1 MSFPNSA
8 GAYGEIIDRSFI
20 VNGSGLLAG
29 GIVVTS
35 KRGPTE
41 ITTVT
46 SATEMSQLFGNPSI
60 DTPSMFCAMRFLAR
74 GNILSVKRVIVDAQL
89 AEGEFIVGASPI
101 LSVTAANEGAW
112 GNKISV
118 SFEPVEIPSFNS
130 VAIVIEE
137 DGVIVEKFEVSR
149 DPDARNG
156 FGSSIFIEDV
166 VNRRSRYI
174 RVDDDPSVAGNYP
187 LGTRITLAG
196 GADDTIGP
204 SSGDIIAAWDEFLAV
219 EKIPANLLINAGFAT
234 PAIQQKMLFV
244 AEERRD
250 AVAIL
255 DIPEDRSTSV
265 SDMVSY
271 RKIELGA
278 DTFYGA
284 IYGGWVKVYDPQ
296 SDREITIPP
305 SGDVAGIYLHTATV
319 ANRWD
324 APAGLQ
330 RGIIPNAVGLSL
342 EPNEA
347 ERDLLYINGINP
359 IVKLAGANAIVWGQK
374 SLQLRASALDR
385 MNVVNLVLWMNN
397 RMIEALRPFVFEPNT
412 KFTRDSANYMLSSFL
427 GDIKKRGG
435 LYDFYV
441 DSSDQLNTP
450 EVIDQNQML
459 INVFIK
465 PVKSSEYIRVAT
477 IIAPTGVSLS
487 SLQ

>member
-8 GAYGEIIDRSFI
+8 GVYGNIIDRSFI

-35 KRGPTE
+35 KKGPTE
-41 ITTVT
+41 VTTVT
-46 SATEMSQLFGNPSI
+46 SATEMAQLYGNPSI

-74 GNILSVKRVIVDAQL
+74 GNVLSVKRVIVDAEL
-89 AEGEFIVGASPI
+89 ATGEVIVGGSTMLNI
-101 LSVTAANEGAW
+101 TAANEGAW
-112 GNKISV
+112 GNKITV
-118 SFEPVEIPSFNS
+118 SFEPVEIPTFNS
-130 VAIVIEE
+130 VAIVIED

-156 FGSSIFIEDV
+156 FGSTLFIEDV

-187 LGTRITLAG
+187 LGTSVVLTG
-196 GADDTIGP
+196 GTDDTIGP
-204 SSGDIIAAWDEFLAV
+204 SSGDIILAWDDFMSV
-219 EKIPANLLINAGFAT
+219 EKVPANLLINAGFAT
-234 PAIQQKMLFV
+234 PSIQQKMLFV

-255 DIPEDRSTSV
+255 DIPEDRAYSV
-265 SDMVSY
+265 SEMVSY
-271 RKIELGA
+271 RKIDLGA

-296 SDREITIPP
+296 SDREILIPP
-305 SGDVAGIYLHTATV
+305 SGDVAGIYLNTASS
-319 ANRWD
+319 ANIWD

-330 RGIIPNAVGLSL
+330 RGIVPNAVGLSV
-342 EPNEA
+342 EVNEA
-347 ERDLLYINGINP
+347 ERDLLYLAGVNP
-359 IVKLAGANAIVWGQK
+359 ISKISGATAVVWGQK
-374 SLQLRASALDR
+374 SLQQRASALDR
-385 MNVVNLVLWMNN
+385 MNVVNLILWMNN

-441 DSSDQLNTP
+441 DTSDQLNTP

-459 INVFIK
+459 VNVFVK
-465 PVKSSEYIRVAT
+465 PTRTAEYIRVST
-477 IIAPTGVSLS
+477 TIAPTGVSLTA
-487 SLQ
+487 LQ

>member
-1 MSFPNSA
+1 MTFPLSA
-8 GAYGEIIDRSFI
+8 GAYGTIVDRSFI

-35 KRGPTE
+35 KKGPTE
-41 ITTVT
+41 VTTVT
-46 SATEMSQLFGNPSI
+46 SATEMSNLYGNPSI
-60 DTPSMFCAMRFLAR
+60 DNPSMFCAMRFLAR
-74 GNILSVKRVIVDAQL
+74 GNVLSVKRVIVDAQL
-89 AEGEFIVGASPI
+89 AEGDLLVGGSSMLHI
-101 LSVTAANEGAW
+101 TAANEGAW
-112 GNKISV
+112 GNKITV
-118 SFEPVEIPSFNS
+118 SFEAVDVPTFGS
-130 VAIVIEE
+130 VAIVVE
-137 DGVIVEKFEVSR
+137 DDGIIVEKFEVSR

-156 FGSSIFIEDV
+156 FGSTLFVEDV
-166 VNRRSRYI
+166 VNKRSRYI

-196 GADDTIGP
+196 GADDTVAP
-204 SSGDIIAAWDEFLAV
+204 SSGDIISAWDEFLSV
-219 EKIPANLLINAGFAT
+219 EKVPANLLINAGWAT
-234 PAIQQKMLFV
+234 PSIQQRMLYI

-255 DIPEDRSTSV
+255 DIPEDRCYSV
-265 SDMVSY
+265 SDMISY
-271 RKIELGA
+271 RKFDLAA

-296 SDREITIPP
+296 SDREILIPP
-305 SGDVAGIYLHTATV
+305 SGDVAGIFLHTVSV

-330 RGIIPNAVGLSL
+330 RGIVPNAVGLSL
-342 EPNEA
+342 EPNEP
-347 ERDLLYINGINP
+347 ERDLLYVNGVNP
-359 IVKLAGANAIVWGQK
+359 IVKLSGATAVVWGQK

-385 MNVVNLVLWMNN
+385 MNVVNLVLWINN

-441 DSSDQLNTP
+441 DTSDQLNTP

-459 INVFIK
+459 VNVFIK
-465 PVKSSEYIRVAT
+465 PTRSAEYIRVAT
-477 IIAPTGVSLS
+477 TIAPTGVSLTA
-487 SLQ
+487 LQ